1 MPRFKIQEL
10 TVTQLEPTEKGPQFL
25 ATGTIRDLVS
35 KTKTKPFVA
44 KTIIWQG
51 EPIFKVQEAGSL
63 KDRKWKRGERISI
76 ARAVIGAVVAEFV
89 AAEKGLGYFINFSTS
104 MFQVPQAFAAL
115 MMLVVISLLLFHL
128 IGLRQKICFP
138 WSLPKAGH

>member
-76 ARAVIGAVVAEFV
+76 ARACKLERLRLESVLADADSASDEELEA
-89 AAEKGLGYFINFSTS
+89 AAETL
-104 MFQVPQAFAAL
+104 AAAA
-115 MMLVVISLLLFHL
+115 
-128 IGLRQKICFP
+128 K
-138 WSLPKAGH
+138 